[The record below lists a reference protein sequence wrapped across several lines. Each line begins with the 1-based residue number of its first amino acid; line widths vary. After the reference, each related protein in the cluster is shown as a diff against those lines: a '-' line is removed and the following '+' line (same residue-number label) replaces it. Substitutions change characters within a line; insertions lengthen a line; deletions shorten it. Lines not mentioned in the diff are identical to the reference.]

1 MIRFKKLLVI
11 LAIALTSNEAFAQT
25 APSISYSPSTAAL
38 TQNTA
43 MTAMTPSNSG
53 GAVGSFS
60 YGSGTGVTGGSLYFP
75 YGVATDAS
83 GNVYVANFGVDK
95 KDPGSISK
103 YNVATHTW
111 STFATDS
118 ISNPSGIA
126 IDNSGNVFVL
136 NYYRTNN
143 GNGNS
148 FGNAYVTEYNSS
160 GTLMTTVVQ
169 GLSTATGIAINN
181 SNGNLDIAEASSNG
195 GNNVIAE
202 YTPAGALNFTIS
214 SGSLSNPVNV
224 ATDNSGNIYVLDNTN
239 KDVVKFSSTGTY
251 ISTPVTGLTNP
262 FGVYVD
268 GSGNIYVSDSGVSGT
283 NSIKVYN
290 SSGTSLTTLSGLTDP
305 EGMTTDSKGVLYVT
319 DYTNNTLTQYNPAGG
334 YFISGKLPPGLSFN
348 YSTGVISGTPTTTFA
363 STTYTITAYNANG
376 SSSTT
381 VTLSCTANPSAP
393 TIYYSPSVQVF
404 TISTADTLKAV
415 TTGSPNSFSSSPS
428 LPSGFSF
435 TSSGYIVGTTA
446 TVSAAAVY
454 TITAT
459 NTSNGLSS
467 TTTVSLAFVKDNY
480 WTGRKSSVWTNKQ
493 NWSANTVPTS
503 STYASVG
510 VVNYTGPDP
519 IISST
524 DGSQTV
530 GYLVLGAAN
539 AATVTVN
546 SGLSL
551 TVNNILQ
558 VNNNATPILAGA
570 GTYNVGATGDLSVIG
585 TGNLTINSG
594 TSFVLLSTSA
604 SSASVDAMTS
614 GIISGQV
621 TVQRYLSAQRGYRL
635 MASPVNATS
644 GTTDANGNLTYSL
657 NYVKNSA
664 YITGTTLAAGG
675 FDVSSTVTTTSE
687 NPTLYLYRED
697 VPVNNKSFISGN
709 YRGISSLTSST
720 YSLNNEG
727 STYTIPVS
735 NGFLFFFRG
744 DRSQATFDAETKTS
758 YSAKAVTLST
768 TGYLNQGQI
777 IFRDWY
783 NPSSTAPGY
792 SNSSASAL
800 GFNLAA
806 NPYACTIDLDNYNT
820 TTTTQGIYASNLD
833 QFVYELNPKT
843 QNYDTYK
850 AGSKGATYT
859 GSGSRYIA
867 SGQGFFVHAL
877 GTGGELIFNET
888 AKTLSTIPA
897 ANLFMATKSKTLA
910 SNTSANNPQML
921 RLQMAQDTIN
931 TDDILVMFDNNAKPG
946 YVVNEDALYRIG
958 SGKVNLS
965 SISDD
970 NQLLSINSLP
980 LHDGVTIPLKV
991 GSNAYSTYTLNLTEA
1006 KGIPQ
1011 IYDIWLKDAFTG
1023 DSVNMRTTTSYT
1035 FSITTDAGSYGA
1047 KRFSVV
1053 MRENPAMAYQLLTF
1067 TASKINNSSQT
1078 QLNWTT
1084 KNEENYTNF
1093 TLERSTDGEVTFN
1106 VIDGLSGSGS
1116 GGYGFVDKSPA
1127 SGANYYR
1134 LKQEDINGN
1143 ITYSKVIQV
1152 MYVNTNNET
1161 VASSLLTYPNPV
1173 KNTLNLLIKP
1183 KTAQTTNYSIL
1194 ITNASGLIVRQTTT
1208 SQPQWQGDVNSFLP
1222 GAYIVQV
1229 IDNKNNDIIGKAR
1242 FVKL

>member
-1 MIRFKKLLVI
+1 MKLLKPYFAILVI
-11 LAIALTSNEAFAQT
+11 AITSVKIYAQT
-25 APSISYSPSTAAL
+25 APNISYLPSTAAL
-38 TQNTA
+38 TQNA
-43 MTAMTPSNSG
+43 VMTAMTPSNSG
-53 GAVGSFS
+53 GSVGTFS
-60 YGSGTGVTGGSLYFP
+60 YGSGTGITGGSLYFP

-83 GNVYVANFGVDK
+83 GNVYVANFGTDK
-95 KDPGSISK
+95 KDPGSVSR
-103 YNVATHTW
+103 YNATTHTW
-111 STFATDS
+111 SPFATDS
-118 ISNPSGIA
+118 VSNPSGIA

-148 FGNAYVTEYNSS
+148 YGNAYVTEYNSS
-160 GTLMTTVVQ
+160 GTLMTTIVQ
-169 GLSTATGIAINN
+169 GLSTANGIAINN
-181 SNGNLDIAEASSNG
+181 SNGNLDIAEGSSG
-195 GNNVIAE
+195 SGHNVVAE
-202 YTPAGALNFTIS
+202 YTTSGALNFTIS
-214 SGSLSNPVNV
+214 SGALANPVNV

-239 KDVVKFSSTGTY
+239 KNVVKFSSTGTY
-251 ISTPVTGLTNP
+251 ISTPITGLTSP

-268 GSGNIYVSDSGVSGT
+268 GSGNIYVSDSGVNGT

-305 EGMTTDSKGVLYVT
+305 EGMTTDNKGVLYVT
-319 DYTNNTLTQYNPAGG
+319 DYTNNTLTQYTPTGG
-334 YFISGKLPPGLSFN
+334 YFISGKLPPGLTFN

-363 STTYTITAYNANG
+363 STTYNIVAYNASGISN
-376 SSSTT
+376 TT
-381 VTLSCTANPSAP
+381 SVTLSCTANPSAP
-393 TIYYSPSVQVF
+393 TIYYNPSVQVF
-404 TISTADTLKAV
+404 TTGTLDTLKAV
-415 TTGSPNSFSSSPS
+415 TTGSPDSFSSSPS

-435 TSSGYIVGTTA
+435 TSSGYIVGTTT

-459 NTSNGLSS
+459 NTSSGLSS

-480 WTGRKSSVWTNKQ
+480 WTGGKNSDWNTKQ

-503 STYASVG
+503 ATYASIG
-510 VVNYTGPDP
+510 VVNYSGPDP
-519 IISST
+519 IISS
-524 DGSQTV
+524 GSQTV

-546 SGLSL
+546 SGSSL
-551 TVNNILQ
+551 TVNNIFQ
-558 VNNNATPILAGA
+558 VNSNAAPVLAGS
-570 GTYNVGATGDLSVIG
+570 GTFNVGSTGDLSVIG
-585 TGNLTINSG
+585 TGNLTIKSG
-594 TSFVLLSTSA
+594 TSFILLSTST
-604 SSASVDAMTS
+604 SSASVDAITS
-614 GIISGQV
+614 GIINGQV

-635 MASPVNATS
+635 MASPVNATT
-644 GTTDANGNLTYSL
+644 GATDGNGNLTYNL
-657 NYVKNSA
+657 NYVQTSA

-675 FDVSSTVTTTSE
+675 FDVSNTVTTTSE

-697 VPVNNKSFISGN
+697 VPVNNASFISGN

-720 YSLNNEG
+720 YSLNNE
-727 STYTIPVS
+727 SSAYTIPVS

-744 DRSQATFDAETKTS
+744 DRSVATFDAETKTS
-758 YSAKAVTLST
+758 YKATAATLST

-777 IFRDWY
+777 IFKDWY
-783 NPSSTAPGY
+783 NASSTAPGY
-792 SNSSASAL
+792 SNSSALAL

-806 NPYACTIDLDNYNT
+806 NPYACTIDLDSYNT

-833 QFVYELNPKT
+833 QYIYELNPKT

-850 AGSKGATYT
+850 AGSAGKTYT

-877 GTGGELIFNET
+877 SAGGELIFNET

-910 SNTSANNPQML
+910 ANTPANNPQML
-921 RLQMAQDTIN
+921 RLQMAQDTVN
-931 TDDILVMFDNNAKPG
+931 TDDILVMFDSNAKPG

-1006 KGIPQ
+1006 QGIPQ

-1023 DSVNMRTTTSYT
+1023 DSVNMRTTASYT

-1078 QLNWTT
+1078 QLNWTS

-1106 VIDGLSGSGS
+1106 VIDGLSGSGT
-1116 GGYGFVDKSPA
+1116 GAYGFVDKSPA

-1152 MYVNTNNET
+1152 MYVNTANET

-1183 KTAQTTNYSIL
+1183 KTTQTTNYSIL

-1222 GAYIVQV
+1222 GTYIVQV
-1229 IDNKNNDIIGKAR
+1229 IDNKNNDTVGKAR